1 MPDERAQH
9 ASRPEPP
16 PRRSG
21 VAEDGHRDRNEV
33 DDDSSQ
39 SFPASD
45 PPGWIPM
52 WLGPPLHE
60 DDQSRARGRSGRA

>member
-1 MPDERAQH
+1 MPDDQANH
-9 ASRPEPP
+9 PTHPEPP
-16 PRRSG
+16 PRPR
-21 VAEDGHRDRNEV
+21 VAAGHERNDV

-52 WLGPPLHE
+52 WLGPPHDE
-60 DDQSRARGRSGRA
+60 AARSRERE